1 MEANEPSAR
10 AADQPGNFVEDLV
23 AADVKAGK
31 NGGRVLTRFPPEP
44 NGYLHIGHAKSICLN
59 FGLAK
64 TFGGKVNLRFDD
76 TNPET
81 EDVEYVEAIKADIR
95 WLGFQWNEPVLYA
108 SDYFEKLH
116 GFAVKMIEE
125 GKAYVDSR
133 SLDQIR
139 ATRGDYHRAGEA
151 SPFRDRSPAENLDL
165 FRRMREGEFP
175 DGAHV
180 LRAKGDMASTDVKM
194 RDPIL
199 YRIRHATHHRTGDA
213 WCIYPVYDWAHGQSD
228 HIEGITHS
236 ICTLEFINHRPL
248 YNAFLDM
255 IGAPP
260 DARPVQIEFA
270 KLQFTYTVLSK
281 RRMKELVLGKHVN
294 GWDDPRMPTL

>member
-1 MEANEPSAR
+1 
-10 AADQPGNFVEDLV
+10 
-23 AADVKAGK
+23 
-31 NGGRVLTRFPPEP
+31 
-44 NGYLHIGHAKSICLN
+44 
-59 FGLAK
+59 
-64 TFGGKVNLRFDD
+64 
-76 TNPET
+76 
-81 EDVEYVEAIKADIR
+81 
-95 WLGFQWNEPVLYA
+95 
-108 SDYFEKLH
+108 
-116 GFAVKMIEE
+116 MIED

-133 SLDQIR
+133 GLDEIR

-151 SPFRDRSPAENLDL
+151 SPFRERAPAENLEL
-165 FRRMREGEFP
+165 FRRMRAGEFP

-194 RDPIL
+194 RDPIM
-199 YRIRHATHHRTGDA
+199 YRIRHAQHHRTGDT

-228 HIEGITHS
+228 YIEGVTHS

-281 RRMKELVLGKHVN
+281 RRMKELVLGKHVS
-294 GWDDPRMPTL
+294 GWDDPRMPTLAGHAPPRLHARGAPRDLRPRRRLDARQRGRHLAPRARPPRGSERDARRA